1 MTSCRKYLN
10 INELHF
16 ICRRRRNRRRN
27 CFPPIHPPVT
37 HQRRQDTDAASL
49 ETNGR
54 NIQWKHR
61 ASFRPCVRALH
72 EQLQVHSRDPR
83 VRRQGRLRL
92 PRMGLPVVQE
102 QAAIISLSRRCGG
115 TCNGRTFI
123 ATLWHGVRLYK
134 RYYFSFLPQ
143 DQNVAVEPL
152 YIEFIKAREAD
163 ILSRITTRQLFFPQN
178 WTVGTLSQTQK
189 AQWYFSSANVR
200 GSFTWQPFI
209 EQFKTIEIELYLL
222 LKKTLLSSFLISN
235 RNMYIIVF
243 LLLFRNLNI

>member
-1 MTSCRKYLN
+1 MTSCRIYFY

-61 ASFRPCVRALH
+61 NGSSFRPCVRALH
-72 EQLQVHSRDPR
+72 AKLQAHSRDPR
-83 VRRQGRLRL
+83 VRRQGRVRL

-102 QAAIISLSRRCGG
+102 QAGIISLSRRCGG
-115 TCNGRTFI
+115 TRNGRTFI

-143 DQNVAVEPL
+143 DQYVAVEPL

-163 ILSRITTRQLFFPQN
+163 ILARVTTRQLFFPQN
-178 WTVGTLSQTQK
+178 WTVGTLSLRHK
-189 AQWYFSSANVR
+189 SS
-200 GSFTWQPFI
+200 
-209 EQFKTIEIELYLL
+209 
-222 LKKTLLSSFLISN
+222 
-235 RNMYIIVF
+235 IIF
-243 LLLFRNLNI
+243 FQC